1 MKIRNQLPILTTG
14 LTILVLSTLISCDR
28 KPDNQLE
35 ILVAQRDSL
44 KELRTTLDDQIFA
57 LDDQISVLDST
68 VTNKKVTI
76 ETASPSLFKHYFDV
90 YGNVESDKAATLFAE
105 NPGNVTQILVEE
117 GQQVKKGQTLVRL
130 DQGIYDS
137 NMQEL
142 QTQLDLATTLYEKQK
157 RLWDKNVG
165 SEVQFLQ
172 AKNRKESLEN
182 NIATL
187 REQKSKS
194 SVVAPFDG
202 VVDKIFPKVGELASM
217 QAPIVRIVN
226 LDNLYLTAD
235 VSERYINSLKLGDE
249 VNLVINSK
257 DTLTSNI
264 ERIGSYINPIN
275 RSFEIRVN
283 IDKTTGKLK
292 PNSLVSMKINDFT
305 KENAIVLP
313 ASIIMQDGEGKDYVY
328 TIGTDDKGRQQAVKT
343 PITTGASY
351 MGKTVVLEGIQPGQ
365 KVINKGARSVRDSD
379 LVDITTI
386 G

>member
-1 MKIRNQLPILTTG
+1 MRNISSG
-14 LTILVLSTLISCDR
+14 LVLLVLFAAAACTE
-28 KPDNQLE
+28 KPDTKLDA
-35 ILVAQRDSL
+35 LKLQRDSL
-44 KELRTTLDDQIFA
+44 QTQRADLDDQIFA
-57 LDDQISVLDST
+57 LDDQISALDST

-76 ETASPSLFKHYFDV
+76 ESADPSLFKHYFDV
-90 YGNVESDKAATLFAE
+90 YGNVQSDKTATLFAQ

-117 GQQVKKGQTLVRL
+117 GDQVKKGQTLVRL
-130 DQGIYDS
+130 DQGVYDS

-142 QTQLDLATTLYEKQK
+142 QTQLDLATTLYQKQK
-157 RLWDKNVG
+157 RLWDQNVG
-165 SEVQFLQ
+165 SEVQYLE

-187 REQKSKS
+187 HEQTSKS
-194 SVVAPFDG
+194 SVVAPFAG
-202 VVDKIFPKVGELASM
+202 VVDKIFPKVGELAGM

-235 VSERYINSLKLGDE
+235 VSERYINSLKKGDE
-249 VNLVINSK
+249 VSLIVNSK
-257 DTLTSNI
+257 DTVESSI
-264 ERIGSYINPIN
+264 ERIGSYINAIN

-283 IDKTTGKLK
+283 IDKTTGKLR

-313 ASIIMQDGEGKDYVY
+313 SSIIMQDGEGRDYVY
-328 TIGTDDKGRQQAVKT
+328 KIGTDDKGRQAAMKT

-351 MGKTVVLEGIQPGQ
+351 QGKTVVLEGIQPGD
-365 KVINKGARSVRDSD
+365 KVINKGARSVRDKD